1 MYGDNGNLHYENK
14 PVIEKFKS
22 DDNIGHSNY
31 VKSIIKAKNMIILY
45 YLMLMVFLIMS
56 HML

>member
-22 DDNIGHSNY
+22 DDNVGHY
-31 VKSIIKAKNMIILY
+31 RH
-45 YLMLMVFLIMS
+45 F
-56 HML
+56 